1 MSGRP
6 GAGLPAGKCG
16 PDALTAGP
24 AACYHRKKGRLV
36 RPHLG
41 GPGRKGRE
49 TMRAVER
56 FCRYAA
62 YDTQSSEVSGTSP
75 STEKQLVLAKAL
87 CEELT
92 ALGAENAHVDEYGYV
107 YGWVPAAPGCEAAP
121 ALGLIAHM
129 DTAPAFSGTGVTP
142 VFHEHYDGGDVPLPK
157 AGRTIRVKDFPQMK
171 ALRGRTLITA
181 DGSTLL
187 GADDKAGIAEIMT
200 LLETL
205 AATGAPHGRL
215 CIAFT
220 PDEEIGQ
227 GADHFDVQKFG
238 AKYAYTMDG
247 GAEGGV
253 EYENFNAAAARFDI
267 TGVSVHPGSAKG
279 VMENALLIAMEVNAL
294 LPAQDVPA
302 KTEGYQGF
310 FHVTALSG
318 TDEKASVEYI
328 VRDHDAEKFA
338 GRCALLQQIC
348 DRLQAEHPTA
358 RIRLKLSESYRN
370 MAEQIAPCMHLIEN
384 ARAAARA
391 AGIEPYTEAIRGG
404 TDGARLSFM
413 GLPCPNLGT
422 GGHNFHG
429 PYECITVEAMDAVV
443 EMLVH
448 LVGLYAHFEEKGEK
462 A

>member
-1 MSGRP
+1 
-6 GAGLPAGKCG
+6 
-16 PDALTAGP
+16 
-24 AACYHRKKGRLV
+24 
-36 RPHLG
+36 
-41 GPGRKGRE
+41 
-49 TMRAVER
+49 MRAVER

-92 ALGAENAHVDEYGYV
+92 ALGAENAHVDEFGYV

-267 TGVSVHPGSAKG
+267 TGVSVHPGSAKD